1 MLNYGLQIVI
11 LAMMFAIHYIAMS
24 KLTPLTYRPQFKLY
38 SLVSHFFFLI
48 VQFLIWI
55 FGYPAR
61 FMNIIPI
68 GFYSLLFA
76 PLAGVTLFFIYH
88 FLNNPKVDL
97 LPKWKYLMLI
107 CYSSVVVLTL
117 YFNYYLFTFIFY

>member
-1 MLNYGLQIVI
+1 MLNYGLQIAV
-11 LAMMFAIHYIAMS
+11 LAMIFAIHYIAMS

-38 SLVSHFFFLI
+38 SLVSHLFFLI
-48 VQFLIWI
+48 VQFFIWI

-76 PLAGVTLFFIYH
+76 PLAGVVLFFIYH
-88 FLNNPKVDL
+88 FLNSPKVDL
-97 LPKWKYLMLI
+97 LPEWKYLMLI
-107 CYSSVVVLTL
+107 CYGSVVVLIL